1 MHGEAKAGE
10 AVWCAGADFLIWV
23 DIKELGG
30 GDANLSGGVCQIAE
44 RIYKHLTS
52 PVYEL
57 SYPVGSSPCARRQVR
72 QLQIP

>member
-1 MHGEAKAGE
+1 MRPMQGKAM
-10 AVWCAGADFLIWV
+10 WCAGADFLIRV
-23 DIKELGG
+23 DIKELGSG
-30 GDANLSGGVCQIAE
+30 YANLSSGVCQIAE
-44 RIYKHLTS
+44 RIYKHPTS